1 MKKDISYKNLI
12 LGSAVYILGGLI
24 IEYLIGVF
32 NVLSNQEVAIKNID
46 PRLTDASDVIFILF
60 LFITFGVFT
69 FIFWS
74 IFLILNRKRK
84 FRSCRTFAI
93 SFVAIFI
100 NFYVS
105 YAIAVD
111 DNFVPYFSDFPSSE
125 FGFAPVLQCTV
136 MNYAAF
142 LIAMAVAC
150 LYVLIE
156 KEQEPK

>member
-12 LGSAVYILGGLI
+12 LGSAVYILCGLI
-24 IEYLIGVF
+24 IEYLICVF
-32 NVLSNQEVAIKNID
+32 NILSNQEVAIKNID
-46 PRLTDASDVIFILF
+46 PRLTDASDVVFILS
-60 LFITFGVFT
+60 LFINFGVFT
-69 FIFWS
+69 CIFWS

-93 SFVAIFI
+93 SFAAIFI

-111 DNFVPYFSDFPSSE
+111 DNFIPYLIDSRLE
-125 FGFAPVLQCTV
+125 FELIYQCTLI
-136 MNYAAF
+136 NYAAF

-150 LYVLIE
+150 LYVSIE